1 MFIKETDYINAQTGL
16 AGVDEEINEIRE
28 IMQTYL
34 HKKDMFPLSPIKSVL
49 IYGNSGTGKTSIA
62 KYLAQECNETYIT
75 ILAPDLY
82 SKNATSVEE
91 ILKEKFEEAVER
103 APSVI
108 VIDEIDILCPTRS
121 GRLSDTEKRIVSTM
135 LLMLD
140 DLNQQRKGRVFII
153 ATTNKIDSIDPVFR
167 RCGRLD
173 REIEIPTPSPKN
185 RRAILEKILTGSPVK
200 SKENVLQE
208 IAMNTHGYVGAD
220 LVSLCSTASLFAKK
234 RQDNI
239 ITIADF
245 RLAIKTI
252 KPSAMRDVQVEV
264 ST

>member
-1 MFIKETDYINAQTGL
+1 
-16 AGVDEEINEIRE
+16 
-28 IMQTYL
+28 MQNYL
-34 HKKDMFPLSPIKSVL
+34 QKNDRFLLSPIKSVL

-62 KYLAQECNETYIT
+62 NYLAQESDATYIT

-82 SKNATSVEE
+82 SKNATSAEE
-91 ILKEKFEEAVER
+91 LIKEKFEEALEK
-103 APSVI
+103 APSII
-108 VIDEIDILCPTRS
+108 VIDEIDILCPSRS
-121 GRLSDTEKRIVSTM
+121 SRLSDAEKRIVSTM

-140 DLNQQRKGRVFII
+140 DLNHQKKGRVFII
-153 ATTNKIDSIDPVFR
+153 ATTNKIDNIDPVFR

-185 RRAILEKILTGSPVK
+185 RKAILEKILTKSQVK
-200 SKENVLQE
+200 SKENILQE

-220 LVSLCSTASLFAKK
+220 LMSLCSAASLLAYK
-234 RQDNI
+234 RQDSFI
-239 ITIADF
+239 SITDF
-245 RLAIKTI
+245 RLAIKKI